1 MAKRKEIRP
10 MNGKPL
16 NGKPQEITVEF
27 ERFTCGLAQKALDN
41 MIKNRPVDHTRVGVM
56 CDMVRNNEWEEY
68 NGDTVKFSPV
78 GQLLDGQHRMHMVLR
93 MGKPMEFLVARGVP
107 EKAFSTIDQIKPRS
121 LGQLFSIAG
130 EKSYTHLASAV
141 RTFHMLSLGKS
152 LGLTR
157 SMRLT
162 PGAAFKLLKKHP
174 ELRTAVSFGYEADAR
189 SVMGLGAFAGA
200 YYACSLKDKKLAE
213 DFFWSLGTGENLLRE
228 DNVYK
233 LRKRFLQEQASLEK
247 INRMSRLSLLIKV
260 WNAERSGEKIE
271 QLHLTKADTDSVIK

>member
-1 MAKRKEIRP
+1 MKRKEIRP

-27 ERFTCGLAQKALDN
+27 EKVTVGLAQKYLDT
-41 MIKNRPVDHTRVGVM
+41 MVKNRPVDFARVGSY
-56 CDMVRNNEWEEY
+56 CDMVKNNEWEEY
-68 NGDTVKFSPV
+68 NGDTVKFTPN

-107 EKAFSTIDQIKPRS
+107 ERAFSTIDQIKPRS
-121 LGQLFSIAG
+121 LGHLLSIAG
-130 EKSYTHLASAV
+130 EKSYTHLSSAI

-152 LGLTR
+152 LGLSR

-174 ELRTAVSFGYEADAR
+174 ELRTAVSFAYEADAR

-200 YYACSLKDKKLAE
+200 YYACSLKDRKLAE

-228 DNVYK
+228 DNVYR
-233 LRKRFLQEQASLEK
+233 LRKRYLQEQASLEK
-247 INRMSRLSLLIKV
+247 VNRISRMGLLVKV
-260 WNAERSGEKIE
+260 WNAEREGTKIE
-271 QLHLTKADTDSVIK
+271 QLHLTKADLDSVIK